1 MGSSVSKPDF
11 ITVLANKQ
19 VKSGETIKLF
29 CKSNSEVV
37 TATWEKD
44 GIKLRC
50 VKDKHFIRE
59 HGTMFSLEIV
69 NAQESDNGKY
79 TIVLKNKKGEISCS
93 SHVRVELTE
102 WRTFD
107 LNQKKLI
114 DTLKAFKI
122 CNKVPELHFLLYGPV
137 GAGKSSTINTIKTIF
152 VGRPFVNCLAAAL
165 SEESHT
171 KHFDRYEV
179 PNENGSCPFAF
190 YDTMGVQAKKG
201 VLVEDIISALKGHI
215 KVGYMWNPTIPILE
229 NSMYYRK
236 NPSLCDQMH
245 CLLSIIP
252 ADRFAFME
260 NDFIK
265 QFKTVS
271 KAARDLGVPQ
281 VVLMTRVD
289 SVCEM
294 TRDNLYNVY
303 KSKKIMEKMYDCS
316 DKLGVPVNCIFP
328 IRNYHK
334 ETQIRE
340 DINCLML
347 DVLTNVVYWANNYVK
362 K

>member
-19 VKSGETIKLF
+19 VKSGETIKLS

-37 TATWEKD
+37 TATWKKD

-59 HGTMFSLEIV
+59 HGTVFSLEIV

-107 LNQKKLI
+107 LNQKKSI
-114 DTLKAFKI
+114 DTLKAFEI

-152 VGRPFVNCLAAAL
+152 EGRLFVNCLAAAL
-165 SEESHT
+165 SEE
-171 KHFDRYEV
+171 R
-179 PNENGSCPFAF
+179 
-190 YDTMGVQAKKG
+190 
-201 VLVEDIISALKGHI
+201 VL
-215 KVGYMWNPTIPILE
+215 
-229 NSMYYRK
+229 
-236 NPSLCDQMH
+236 
-245 CLLSIIP
+245 
-252 ADRFAFME
+252 
-260 NDFIK
+260 
-265 QFKTVS
+265 
-271 KAARDLGVPQ
+271 Q

-294 TRDNLYNVY
+294 TRDNLHNIY
-303 KSKKIMEKMYDCS
+303 KSKKIREKMRDCS
-316 DKLGVPVNCIFP
+316 DRLGVPVNCIFP
-328 IRNYHK
+328 IRNYHE
-334 ETQIRE
+334 ETHMKE

-347 DVLTNVVYWANNYVK
+347 DVLTHVVYWANKYVNK
-362 K
+362 